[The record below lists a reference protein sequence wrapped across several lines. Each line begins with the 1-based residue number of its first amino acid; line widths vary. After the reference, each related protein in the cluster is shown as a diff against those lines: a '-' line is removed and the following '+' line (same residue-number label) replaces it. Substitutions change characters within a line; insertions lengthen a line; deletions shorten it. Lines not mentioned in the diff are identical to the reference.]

1 MKESAT
7 AVTKVTDVTH
17 ESAAP
22 QDGAG
27 SGKTGRRA
35 IVRAV
40 SVVAAWRRQEIVSWG
55 GL

>member
-7 AVTKVTDVTH
+7 GVTQ
-17 ESAAP
+17 ESVPSVGAA
-22 QDGAG
+22 
-27 SGKTGRRA
+27 SGKTGRA